1 MIEIASR
8 DQDKKQRLAMQ
19 ALSAPQAPLAGRD
32 PTAEEMVTKMAREK
46 AMNVATESANAQL
59 DPLIQ
64 QGKDAINP
72 YVQKGISKLTSMF
85 SPAATQTAANTT
97 APLAASQMPGGAS
110 ALVGGM
116 NTAASGVGSSAA
128 AGAGGGAMAALGT
141 AMPYIGM
148 GLLAGKHFG
157 LFNEGGYVG
166 GPLSKVR
173 YKQSGGPVNEE
184 VELSYGGPLSKGA

>member
-1 MIEIASR
+1 
-8 DQDKKQRLAMQ
+8 MQ

-72 YVQKGISKLTSMF
+72 YVQKGIGKLTSMF
-85 SPAATQTAANTT
+85 SPAAST
-97 APLAASQMPGGAS
+97 
-110 ALVGGM
+110 
-116 NTAASGVGSSAA
+116 SSANAVAGQA
-128 AGAGGGAMAALGT
+128 ATGAGGMAALGT

>member
-72 YVQKGISKLTSMF
+72 YVQKGIGKLTSMF
-85 SPAATQTAANTT
+85 SPAATTAQMAGPTSATLGAGPGMAN
-97 APLAASQMPGGAS
+97 
-110 ALVGGM
+110 ALG
-116 NTAASGVGSSAA
+116 AA
-128 AGAGGGAMAALGT
+128 AGTGTPAAAGLMTGLGT

-157 LFNEGGYVG
+157 LFNKGGYVG

-173 YKQSGGPVNEE
+173 YKQSGGPINEE